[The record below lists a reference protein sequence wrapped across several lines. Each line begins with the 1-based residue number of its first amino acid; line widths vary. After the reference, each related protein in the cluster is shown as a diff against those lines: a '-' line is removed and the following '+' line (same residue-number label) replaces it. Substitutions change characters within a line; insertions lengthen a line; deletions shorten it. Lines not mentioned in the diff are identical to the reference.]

1 MTKISILTI
10 LLAKP
15 NMDTNRLWQTS
26 SEKIA
31 QFLPLLLKGVY
42 DGYSNDN
49 VKKAISC
56 KTTTHSCTCTT
67 LYCTFPFRHCRTTTW
82 KCLIS
87 GWMKNASKR
96 RQIFLSLG
104 ITHSLIHSS
113 SSDPGWDIRLKGI
126 SFYEFHSRRVR
137 PYLTSKR
144 VGIIVLK

>member
-31 QFLPLLLKGVY
+31 QFLPPLLKGVY

-49 VKKAISC
+49 VKKVV
-56 KTTTHSCTCTT
+56 KQQLCTCIT

-113 SSDPGWDIRLKGI
+113 SSDPGWDTRLKGI
-126 SFYEFHSRRVR
+126 GFNEFHSRRVR
-137 PYLTSKR
+137 PYLIIKR
-144 VGIIVLK
+144 VWIIVLK

>member
-10 LLAKP
+10 FLAKP
-15 NMDTNRLWQTS
+15 NMDTKTLWQTS

-42 DGYSNDN
+42 DGYGNDN
-49 VKKAISC
+49 VKKVA
-56 KTTTHSCTCTT
+56 KQQLCTCIT
-67 LYCTFPFRHCRTTTW
+67 LYCTFLFRHCRTTTW

-87 GWMKNASKR
+87 GLMKNANKR

-113 SSDPGWDIRLKGI
+113 SSDPGWDTRLKGI
-126 SFYEFHSRRVR
+126 GFNEFHSRRVR
-137 PYLTSKR
+137 PYLIIKR
-144 VGIIVLK
+144 VWIIVLK